1 MSLEEV
7 KVEKVYKI
15 KELESGEYLVTGR
28 VPLNT
33 QFGPSFVIIAIQVSS
48 KKVIKFYSNKLIYNY
63 IVTKSPP
70 EFILEVLKD
79 GSVKIDGF
87 VQIGLARNNELRE
100 RLGIGE
106 LCKIEDAE
114 DE

>member
-15 KELESGEYLVTGR
+15 KELESGEYFVTGR
-28 VPLNT
+28 IPVNT
-33 QFGPSFVIIAIQVSS
+33 QFGPSFVIIAIQILS
-48 KKVIKFYSNKLIYNY
+48 KKIIKFYSNILIYNY
-63 IVTKSPP
+63 IITKNPP
-70 EFILEVLKD
+70 EFLLEVLKD
-79 GSVKIDGF
+79 GSIKIDGF
-87 VQIGLARNNELRE
+87 VQIGLVRNVELRE
-100 RLGIGE
+100 KLGIGE